1 MGGAKAAAEGGAAK
15 DKGAKPERM
24 SWTKAEDV
32 NIVNG
37 VHELGHKWY
46 QIAQRL
52 PGRTDHAI
60 RNRYHRLQAMMHDQH
75 LQAQQNQNQMMV
87 QLPPLAEQRH
97 SKQRIIEPIYV
108 HGTTTLGGRK

>member
-1 MGGAKAAAEGGAAK
+1 MARAATS
-15 DKGAKPERM
+15 
-24 SWTKAEDV
+24 SWGTCRRTTPTRQPAC
-32 NIVNG
+32 
-37 VHELGHKWY
+37 LSATPRY

-87 QLPPLAEQRH
+87 QLPPLAEQ
-97 SKQRIIEPIYV
+97 
-108 HGTTTLGGRK
+108 